1 MVRLSPFV
9 CALLVGIGLL
19 IPSTLPARSA
29 DYAPPPPTRSA
40 SDARQA
46 LLSYVN
52 DKAVLLLIRASFN
65 VLPDSEIVPTLED
78 DLKRIWAKGPTEKD
92 LIELDNDLIAESSYY
107 LVSLRYTI
115 EAGGAAWP
123 KDRPEKSY
131 EADSLARLKTLQD
144 QLLADITSGTD
155 PLPVLAAAQ
164 SIWAL
169 TNGMVAVPSASQFA
183 ARRDNSVAE
192 ALKSAAPWA
201 DI

>member
-1 MVRLSPFV
+1 MVRVSSSA
-9 CALLVGIGLL
+9 CALVVGVGLL
-19 IPSTLPARSA
+19 ILSMLPAQSA
-29 DYAPPPPTRSA
+29 DYAPPPPRSA

-65 VLPDSEIVPTLED
+65 VLPDSAIVPSLED
-78 DLKRIWAKGPTEKD
+78 DLKRIGAKGPTEKD
-92 LIELDNDLIAESSYY
+92 LIELDNDLTAESSYY
-107 LVSLRYTI
+107 LVSLRYAI

-131 EADSLARLKTLQD
+131 EADSLARLQTLQD
-144 QLLADITSGTD
+144 QLLADITSGAD

-169 TNGMVAVPSASQFA
+169 TNGLVAVPA
-183 ARRDNSVAE
+183 AGQ
-192 ALKSAAPWA
+192 
-201 DI
+201 